1 MKIISRLCTS
11 HALRGRIA
19 DSRNRLYRVALAWC
33 GNGML
38 ADDLVQE
45 AMTIAIQRHH
55 QLRDQ
60 ERLYAWLYSI
70 LNNAWRQHL
79 RRLRSDC
86 PYDEELQQ
94 DDRDPEYHVQS
105 MEIVSRVRKAV
116 ADLPDDQRQV
126 IALVDLEGFAYS
138 EVSDILDIPLGT
150 VMSRLHRARKT
161 LQKTLGEIEP
171 GHGVRK
177 GHLRRVK

>member
-1 MKIISRLCTS
+1 MKIISRLCAS
-11 HALRGRIA
+11 HVLRSRIA
-19 DSRNRLYRVALAWC
+19 DSRCRLYRVALAWC

-45 AMTIAIQRHH
+45 TLTIAIQRHD

-70 LNNAWRQHL
+70 LNNTWRQHL
-79 RRLRSDC
+79 RRLRPDS
-86 PYDEELQQ
+86 PYDEDLQQ
-94 DDRDPEYHVQS
+94 DERDPEFHVQS
-105 MEIVSRVRKAV
+105 MEIVARVRKAV
-116 ADLPDDQRQV
+116 AELPDDQRQLV
-126 IALVDLEGFAYS
+126 ALVDLEGFAYC
-138 EVSDILDIPLGT
+138 EVADILGIPMGT

-161 LQKTLGEIEP
+161 LQITLEEIEP
-171 GHGVRK
+171 LQGARN